1 MKTWAL
7 LAGGPFTLI
16 FGLLATGAGPRAA
29 FGQEAERPPLTVF
42 FADGSSQPLRAWS
55 LAYEYMA
62 WPKGESPAR
71 GAVATRETVELLVG
85 KKVMPATA
93 MTLELQYAG
102 TVARGL
108 SVLGKDGKRSS
119 LKIEPPPPDALVPQL
134 GKDVVVQAR
143 VLDLRGETFTGGKRS
158 FCLFTYTALVEC
170 AADPGERVVKIQ
182 FP

>member
-1 MKTWAL
+1 
-7 LAGGPFTLI
+7 
-16 FGLLATGAGPRAA
+16 
-29 FGQEAERPPLTVF
+29 
-42 FADGSSQPLRAWS
+42 
-55 LAYEYMA
+55 
-62 WPKGESPAR
+62 
-71 GAVATRETVELLVG
+71 
-85 KKVMPATA
+85 
-93 MTLELQYAG
+93 
-102 TVARGL
+102 
-108 SVLGKDGKRSS
+108 